1 MPECIVMLLVS
12 AMLFLIAN
20 ILSMNSRWDDSTP
33 VADLFGA
40 AFLATFVID
49 IYLFIKFFSS
59 FI

>member
-1 MPECIVMLLVS
+1 MLLVS